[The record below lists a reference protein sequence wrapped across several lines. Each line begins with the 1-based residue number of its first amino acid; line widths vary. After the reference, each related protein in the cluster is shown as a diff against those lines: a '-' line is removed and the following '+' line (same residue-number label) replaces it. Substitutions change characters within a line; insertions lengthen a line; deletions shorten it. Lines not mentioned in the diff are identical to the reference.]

1 MKKYFIYICSLI
13 ACAAGF
19 SACSNDDGGGV
30 TVKNVYSTGCK
41 TGETVNSSSPK
52 TRSYFDEMGFEEYV
66 EYTSK
71 SNGYVYVTHHN
82 VLFSCCNDSIG
93 VDLLQDENRIIVV
106 EREAFNCN
114 CICPFDV
121 SFEIGPFIPGSYNT
135 ITIRKRFNLSEE
147 GTGETYGSFS
157 FKYPSSGKTRIKYEY
172 E

>member
-1 MKKYFIYICSLI
+1 MADGNRSRNAPEQNSWSMNAQYRSKFYVPFDAEKQNPWDDWTWSFPIEDKSK
-13 ACAAGF
+13 AG
-19 SACSNDDGGGV
+19 
-30 TVKNVYSTGCK
+30 TI
-41 TGETVNSSSPK
+41 
-52 TRSYFDEMGFEEYV
+52 EYV

-147 GTGETYGSFS
+147 GTVETYGSFS